1 MSASLKDDL
10 VAAKALIDTPEK
22 WHQGSYRS
30 RLGNAFCAIGAL
42 TAATCDADRVSA
54 GRDALQ
60 GAMPPG
66 MKGLPAGIYND
77 AKSTTHADIMALFDR
92 AILAAGDGA

>member
-1 MSASLKDDL
+1 MSLKDDL
-10 VAAKALIDTPEK
+10 VAAKARIDTREK

-42 TAATCDADRVSA
+42 TAATCDADRLSA

-60 GAMPPG
+60 GAMPSG
-66 MKGLPAGIYND
+66 IKGFPAGLYND
-77 AKSTTHADIMALFDR
+77 LPTTTHADIMALFDR
-92 AILAAGDGA
+92 AIAVAS